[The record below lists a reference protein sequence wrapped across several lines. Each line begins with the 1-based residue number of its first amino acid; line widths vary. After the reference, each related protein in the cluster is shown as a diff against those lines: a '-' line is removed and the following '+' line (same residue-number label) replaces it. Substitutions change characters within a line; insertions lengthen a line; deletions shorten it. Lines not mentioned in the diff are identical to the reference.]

1 MSAPAY
7 VGERL
12 SAAEIARSGYF
23 EPRAVAKLRAK
34 SAAQPLTGFRDNA
47 AFVGILSTELLHRT
61 FVAGASAATVNP
73 IMRLPEPRRS
83 RNMANE
89 VEQQV
94 RQFIEDNFLFRGD
107 SDSLARDESLLDAGL
122 IDSTGVLELVGFIET
137 EFAIPV
143 ADAEI
148 VPENLDSIATITAY
162 VTGKQADT
170 AKSEAA

>member
-1 MSAPAY
+1 M
-7 VGERL
+7 
-12 SAAEIARSGYF
+12 
-23 EPRAVAKLRAK
+23 
-34 SAAQPLTGFRDNA
+34 
-47 AFVGILSTELLHRT
+47 
-61 FVAGASAATVNP
+61 AS
-73 IMRLPEPRRS
+73 
-83 RNMANE
+83 E

-107 SDSLARDESLLDAGL
+107 SDALARDESLLDAGL

-162 VTGKQADT
+162 VTGKQLDT
-170 AKSEAA
+170 SKSEAA

>member
-1 MSAPAY
+1 
-7 VGERL
+7 
-12 SAAEIARSGYF
+12 
-23 EPRAVAKLRAK
+23 
-34 SAAQPLTGFRDNA
+34 
-47 AFVGILSTELLHRT
+47 
-61 FVAGASAATVNP
+61 
-73 IMRLPEPRRS
+73 
-83 RNMANE
+83 MAME

-107 SDSLARDESLLDAGL
+107 SDSLARDESLLEAGL

-162 VTGKQADT
+162 VTGKQAELE
-170 AKSEAA
+170 KSQAA

>member
-1 MSAPAY
+1 MHDDLTDPQHH
-7 VGERL
+7 
-12 SAAEIARSGYF
+12 
-23 EPRAVAKLRAK
+23 LRDFIVTNFYIPDG
-34 SAAQPLTGFRDNA
+34 QPLD
-47 AFVGILSTELLHRT
+47 
-61 FVAGASAATVNP
+61 
-73 IMRLPEPRRS
+73 
-83 RNMANE
+83 E
-89 VEQQV
+89 VTS
-94 RQFIEDNFLFRGD
+94 F
-107 SDSLARDESLLDAGL
+107 LDAGI

>member
-1 MSAPAY
+1 M
-7 VGERL
+7 
-12 SAAEIARSGYF
+12 
-23 EPRAVAKLRAK
+23 
-34 SAAQPLTGFRDNA
+34 
-47 AFVGILSTELLHRT
+47 
-61 FVAGASAATVNP
+61 AT
-73 IMRLPEPRRS
+73 
-83 RNMANE
+83 E
-89 VEQQV
+89 VEQQI

-148 VPENLDSIATITAY
+148 VPENLDLIATITAY